1 MRERSVVN
9 VALGISMV
17 AAAPQLV
24 VSKESARG
32 RGRCGRASRI
42 VHGTSTLGVPIGGA
56 RLAATPAIHVHWDA
70 PKRIVVDSFASCHG
84 KLNPGQRLV
93 RVSPGESKTRQNE
106 R

>member
-1 MRERSVVN
+1 M
-9 VALGISMV
+9 LGISMV

-24 VSKESARG
+24 MSKESAGG

-56 RLAATPAIHVHWDA
+56 SLAVMPAIHVHWDA
-70 PKRIVVDSFASCHG
+70 PKRIGVDSFATCHG
-84 KLNPGQRLV
+84 KLNPSQRLV
-93 RVSPGESKTRQNE
+93 CVSLGESKARQDE